1 MDDAEVRARVE
12 ILDLFARYQQRVDSG
27 AEERGLEELFTKDG
41 SMHGLLGSATG
52 TDGLRSFFRTSNR
65 EPEYEPYVGGRHN
78 FFLPLIT
85 VDGDRARAR
94 CNMVVVVPG
103 EPYGSVGLVMRYDDE
118 LAKEDGAWK
127 FASRVCRMADDQEG
141 LES

>member
-1 MDDAEVRARVE
+1 MQSLAG
-12 ILDLFARYQQRVDSG
+12 FA
-27 AEERGLEELFTKDG
+27 K
-41 SMHGLLGSATG
+41 G
-52 TDGLRSFFRTSNR
+52 TDELRAHFRSSNRQEQFTSNF
-65 EPEYEPYVGGRHN
+65 GGRHN

-118 LAKEDGAWK
+118 LAKEDGVWK
-127 FASRVCRMADDQEG
+127 FASRICRRADDREG
-141 LES
+141 LDA